1 MDSRHFANYATS
13 SHPQEQ
19 LAECYVIQ
27 KWHLKLTG
35 GNDFVSK
42 SRFCWSWQVLEQRVL
57 GVSRTNTEQ
66 ATLADEATRYCPP
79 FQARETSKS
88 TPWSLLFY
96 DHSDSKPAF
105 HILPPSLSLRR
116 TNLGWASGHPAVSAG
131 DASCAILMQTVRQI
145 NSRTGLTPQHTQY
158 PTWPWARYTTWAL
171 LGLHFLTCEPQPASR
186 AKISQ
191 CCATTSYSHRSKWIS
206 AYGIRSY
213 FPNYYNC
220 WKVWSFVVLI
230 VFSLFCNGRSFS
242 FGP

>member
-1 MDSRHFANYATS
+1 M
-13 SHPQEQ
+13 
-19 LAECYVIQ
+19 
-27 KWHLKLTG
+27 
-35 GNDFVSK
+35 
-42 SRFCWSWQVLEQRVL
+42 LEQRVL

-158 PTWPWARYTTWAL
+158 PTWPLSKVHDLSLA
-171 LGLHFLTCEPQPASR
+171 GPPF
-186 AKISQ
+186 
-191 CCATTSYSHRSKWIS
+191 SH
-206 AYGIRSY
+206 
-213 FPNYYNC
+213 
-220 WKVWSFVVLI
+220 L
-230 VFSLFCNGRSFS
+230 
-242 FGP
+242 